1 MGHHLGV
8 RVRGQPVAGDLQFLP
23 QDLKIFDDSVMH
35 HGHFFG
41 RMGVSI
47 NLVRDAMGGPAGV
60 ADANGSRQWLMR
72 QAGRQ
77 ID

>member
-1 MGHHLGV
+1 MGHHLRV
-8 RVRGQPVAGDLQFLP
+8 RVRGQPVAGSLQFIP
-23 QDLKIFDDSVMH
+23 QDLKIFDDTVMH

-41 RMGVSI
+41 RGVRI

-60 ADANGSRQWLMR
+60 ADANGSYQWLMR